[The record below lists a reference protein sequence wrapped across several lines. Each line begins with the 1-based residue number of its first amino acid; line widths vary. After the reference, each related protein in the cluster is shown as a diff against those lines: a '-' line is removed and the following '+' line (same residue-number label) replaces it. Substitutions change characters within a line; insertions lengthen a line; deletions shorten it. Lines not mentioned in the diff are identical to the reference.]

1 MPGFF
6 SSLSARS
13 PRLRPAVAPPPVT
26 GLDRLKKGYP
36 LAGEIFLPTRE
47 KYPDGERARGL
58 LRSRDCFERLYPL
71 VYRPRLEQLRALCA
85 GVRTCVILGN
95 GPSLKQVNLDALR
108 HVPTFGANGLY
119 LAYPG
124 TAFRA
129 TFHVVEDHLVAEDRA
144 TDLNQLHQ
152 SIKLFP
158 TYLAYCLEDDG
169 ATLFYRHLS
178 RPNAAAG
185 RFDFS
190 PDAADRTFAGCTVTF
205 SSLQLAYYLGFRR
218 ILLVGLDHNYA
229 IPADVQKR
237 QDYNVSVLDMQSD
250 DPNHFNADYFGKGKR
265 WHDPQVEKMEQAYL
279 VAKKFFHENGVEIF
293 NCTAGGKLEV
303 FPRRPLEEC
312 LAEIPAAESVPPFA
326 WRERLLSANP
336 PPPPPQQLEILRL
349 DLPQLYPAEF
359 ALLQETRGTQNLGW
373 HYPLDLTWLL
383 AQVRR
388 RLPVGSLIL
397 DAGAGSGLL
406 QFLLLASGYNVLS
419 VDMAPRQFPKARLQ
433 SLAGRVFEIPVTVP
447 LSPQSAAYL
456 AHLRQTYGTPPPLN
470 LPVATLAEAL
480 DPALP
485 SRLFLIQAD
494 LLDLS
499 WLGDAQVDA
508 VVSCSSLEHN
518 DASAVQQI
526 VSSLAARTRP
536 GGWHFHT
543 VAAAPADFFHEPS
556 KGWAYSAAT
565 VRQLWNLAASTPD
578 NYADYDSILADF
590 RRTPN
595 FLERSLAPF
604 YFKSGANGMPWGRW
618 DPQYLPLGLLQQIG

>member
-1 MPGFF
+1 LFA
-6 SSLSARS
+6 LS
-13 PRLRPAVAPPPVT
+13 PRSKPAVASPAADA
-26 GLDRLKKGYP
+26 LARLKKDYP
-36 LAGEIFLPTRE
+36 LGAEIFLPTRE
-47 KYPDGERARGL
+47 KYSADERARGL

-71 VYRPRLEQLRALCA
+71 AHRPRLEKLRALCA
-85 GVRTCVILGN
+85 GLRTCVIMGN
-95 GPSLKQVNLDALR
+95 GPSLKQVNLDSLR
-108 HVPTFGANGLY
+108 DIPTFGANGLY
-119 LAYPG
+119 LAYPD

-144 TDLNQLHQ
+144 ADLNQLRE

-169 ATLFYRHLS
+169 ATVFYRHLP
-178 RPNAAAG
+178 RPNAAQGQFA
-185 RFDFS
+185 FS
-190 PDAADRTFAGCTVTF
+190 PDAADHTYAGCTVTF
-205 SSLQLAYYLGFRR
+205 SSLQFAYYLGFRR

-229 IPADVQKR
+229 LPADVQKR

-265 WHDPQVEKMEQAYL
+265 WHDPQVHKMDQAY
-279 VAKKFFHENGVEIF
+279 VCARAFFKEHGVEIY

-303 FPRRPLEEC
+303 FPRRPLDEC
-312 LAEIPAAESVPPFA
+312 LAEIPDAEKLPPLSL
-326 WRERLLSANP
+326 RERLVADTPAP
-336 PPPPPQQLEILRL
+336 PPREELEILRL
-349 DLPQLYPAEF
+349 DLPQAFPAEF
-359 ALLQETRGTQNLGW
+359 ALLQETRGPQNIGW

-388 RLPVGSLIL
+388 HVPVGSLIL

-406 QFLLLASGYNVLS
+406 QFLLLASGYNILS
-419 VDMAPRQFPKARLQ
+419 VDMAPRQFSQTRLK
-433 SLAGRVFEIPVTVP
+433 SLAGRIFEIPVAVT

-470 LPVATLAEAL
+470 LPAATLADAL
-480 DPALP
+480 VPAFP
-485 SRLFLIQAD
+485 TRLFLIQAD

-518 DASAVQQI
+518 EAAAVQRI
-526 VSSLAARTRP
+526 VSGLAARTRP

-543 VAAAPADFFHEPS
+543 VAATPADFYHEPS
-556 KGWAYSAAT
+556 KGWAYSATTA
-565 VRQLWNLAASTPD
+565 RRLWNLAAAAPD
-578 NYADYDSILADF
+578 NYADYDAIMTDF
-590 RRTPN
+590 LRTPN

-604 YFKSGANGMPWGRW
+604 YFKSGDNGMPWGRW
-618 DPQYLPLGLLQQIG
+618 NPQYLPLGICKQMG